1 MAKYRRPP
9 TLRAHG
15 PCPLCGALI
24 GRLERY
30 DIDHD
35 VQLHHG
41 LGGGLRGITHGGN
54 DTISITMY
62 CQGGCRI
69 EIKGPLQRFDE
80 SRIDF
85 GDAEDIQIVDTVD
98 QPKDE
103 PLTGESL
110 KGKVDEAK
118 RALEE
123 VLDEE

>member
-1 MAKYRRPP
+1 MAEYRRPP

-15 PCPLCGALI
+15 PCPLCGAPI

-35 VQLHHG
+35 VHLHHG
-41 LGGGLRGITHGGN
+41 VGGGVRGFTHGGN
-54 DTISITMY
+54 DTITITMY

-69 EIKGPLQRFDE
+69 EIQGALRRFDE
-80 SRIDF
+80 SRIDY
-85 GDAEDIQIVDTVD
+85 GEVENPTAD

-103 PLTGESL
+103 ALTGESL
-110 KGKVDEAK
+110 KGKAAEAK

-123 VLDEE
+123 VLDEK